1 MAKYCNLDFPLM
13 LYVWLKL
20 PVVDRIQPQ
29 SNKFAMGVEKK
40 AAVDSKLNE
49 NSEQLRAMLT
59 KLASLSPV
67 IHFLISGPTAAPARI
82 PQNTS
87 TIIAKP

>member
-1 MAKYCNLDFPLM
+1 
-13 LYVWLKL
+13 VQL

-29 SNKFAMGVEKK
+29 GKKFATGVENK
-40 AAVDSKLNE
+40 ATADSKLND
-49 NSEQLRAMLT
+49 NYEQLKAMLT
-59 KLASLSPV
+59 KLASLSPA